1 MNRTLPNPDELH
13 HNPELA
19 VLAVLDVAVEAACAA
34 LIAVHEELRGPED
47 PPTVGW
53 LTPAHAALALTLLCE
68 AVSSHISIY
77 HGALED
83 ERLHQLDQSARR
95 DF

>member
-1 MNRTLPNPDELH
+1 VNRTLPDPDDLDR
-13 HNPELA
+13 NPELA
-19 VLAVLDVAVEAACAA
+19 VLAVLHVALEAARAA
-34 LIAVHEELRGPED
+34 LLAVHEELRGPED
-47 PPTVGW
+47 PPPVGW
-53 LTPAHAALALTLLCE
+53 LTPARAALALTLLCE
-68 AVSSHISIY
+68 AASSHISLY

>member
-1 MNRTLPNPDELH
+1 MNRTLPDPNDLDE
-13 HNPELA
+13 NPELA
-19 VLAVLDVAVEAACAA
+19 VLAILDVTLEAARAA
-34 LIAVHEELRGPED
+34 LLAVHEELRGPED

-53 LTPAHAALALTLLCE
+53 LTPARAALALTLLCE

-83 ERLHQLDQSARR
+83 ERLRQLDQSLRR